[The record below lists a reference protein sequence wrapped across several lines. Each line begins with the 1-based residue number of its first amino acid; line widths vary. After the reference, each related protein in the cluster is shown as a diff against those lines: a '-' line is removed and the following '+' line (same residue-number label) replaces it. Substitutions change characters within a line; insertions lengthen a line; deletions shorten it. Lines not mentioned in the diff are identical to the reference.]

1 MRCAAEGRGGDLR
14 REAAFRRRTS
24 CTILAMWEG
33 EVEREDEGSLFGW
46 MSDGGGASEGATEGD
61 VGAAT
66 AGATA
71 SGGAAGAVV

>member
-1 MRCAAEGRGGDLR
+1 
-14 REAAFRRRTS
+14 
-24 CTILAMWEG
+24 MWEG

-61 VGAAT
+61 VGSAT